1 MFSFYRA
8 KSGAVAPNEEDSP
21 AVGRESATEYNNIPQ
36 SPHKPGRNGK
46 RYVVQFLASLITACL
61 KLDPLVLSVMS
72 VSDKVLQGSHG
83 LKNYF
88 LFNLT
93 GLKCLM

>member
-21 AVGRESATEYNNIPQ
+21 AVDRESATEYNNIPQ

-46 RYVVQFLASLITACL
+46 RFVVQTRFLITTSL
-61 KLDPLVLSVMS
+61 ELDPLFRV
-72 VSDKVLQGSHG
+72 
-83 LKNYF
+83 
-88 LFNLT
+88 
-93 GLKCLM
+93 